1 MKRRKSLDRSLPTLF
16 VAAIPLAILSLWSDV
31 WEVYWLVVIALFG
44 FNVWYFWSAI
54 SRALSIDVYWEM
66 RSALP
71 SRHISTEL
79 NPPGDGE
86 IDGFDDIRT
95 GAVQDEKLMP
105 LPWKFFGILSWIF
118 WFAFGVYSW
127 WFSDTRFIEY
137 IVATVLWILTFFFT
151 TLGIPFTQ
159 AVLRDRKNL

>member
-1 MKRRKSLDRSLPTLF
+1 
-16 VAAIPLAILSLWSDV
+16 
-31 WEVYWLVVIALFG
+31 
-44 FNVWYFWSAI
+44 
-54 SRALSIDVYWEM
+54 M

-105 LPWKFFGILSWIF
+105 LLWKFFGILSWIF